1 MRLIGLNGFKRS
13 GKNTVGEIID
23 QACPDQSVKLVGFAD
38 KLKIA
43 AARALGYESPELTE
57 LVDLMDTFKEH
68 GSLAVKFDGDIDLE
82 VSGREFL
89 QRFGTEACRETFWDS
104 FWIDLVLPDPKRYD
118 EEDKSDRYDELLEE
132 RFPGYDLLVVTDVRF
147 PNEAKRIKHLGGE
160 VWEIIRP
167 GVSAGIHASEHPL
180 PRDLVDV
187 TIVNDGTILDL
198 QDEVDRVLF
207 P

>member
-1 MRLIGLNGFKRS
+1 
-13 GKNTVGEIID
+13 
-23 QACPDQSVKLVGFAD
+23 
-38 KLKIA
+38 
-43 AARALGYESPELTE
+43 LGYESPELTE

-89 QRFGTEACRETFWDS
+89 QRFGTEAGRETFWDS
-104 FWIDLVLPDPKRYD
+104 FWIDLVLPENQQDLHVQYD
-118 EEDKSDRYDELLEE
+118 
-132 RFPGYDLLVVTDVRF
+132 GYDVVVVTDVRF
-147 PNEAKRIKHLGGE
+147 PNEAERIKQLGGE

-167 GVSAGIHASEHPL
+167 GLSAGAHASEHPL

-187 TIVNDGTILDL
+187 TIVNNGTILDL